1 MQKVV
6 LITGASA
13 GIGKATALELAR
25 AGHTVYGAAR
35 RVRLMDELRDAG
47 GHALE
52 LDARRPEDLE
62 RAVTTVVEE
71 QGRIDVLVNNA
82 GTVLH
87 GAAEDVPIDL
97 ARDQFEVNVFA
108 PARLV
113 QLALPHMRA
122 QGAGTIV
129 NVSSIGGEIALPLG
143 CWYYATKHAL
153 EAYSDSLRMEV
164 EPFGID
170 VVVIQPGIIKT
181 GFEDRTAQ
189 DLREIS
195 GTTAYRDMAQAM
207 AARAEAQLGDNSPG
221 SDPGVVAAVIRQA
234 VEAGKPETRYPVG
247 WMADKLLELNR
258 TLPDR
263 EFDKLVTA
271 SAKTG
276 TAK

>member
-13 GIGKATALELAR
+13 GIGKATALELLR
-25 AGHTVYGAAR
+25 AGHIVYGAAR
-35 RVRLMDELRDAG
+35 RVPNMDDLRAAG
-47 GHALE
+47 GHVLAL
-52 LDARRPEDLE
+52 DVRRPEDLE
-62 RAVTTVVEE
+62 RVVSTIIQE

-82 GTVLH
+82 GAVLH
-87 GAAEDVPIDL
+87 GAAEDIPLDL

-108 PARLV
+108 PARLA
-113 QLALPHMRA
+113 QLVLPSMRK
-122 QGAGTIV
+122 QGSGTIV

-181 GFEDRTAQ
+181 DFEDRTAQ

-195 GTTAYRDMAQAM
+195 GTTAYGAMAEAMAQ
-207 AARAEAQLGDNSPG
+207 RAEAQLGENSQG
-221 SDPGVVAAVIRQA
+221 SDPGVVATTIRQA
-234 VEAGKPETRYPVG
+234 VESGKPETRYAVG

-263 EFDKLVTA
+263 EFDHLVTG
-271 SAKTG
+271 K
-276 TAK
+276 

>member
-1 MQKVV
+1 MKKVV

-13 GIGKATALELAR
+13 GIGKATAFELIR

-35 RVRLMDELRDAG
+35 RVHRMDDIRDAG
-47 GHALE
+47 GHVLA

-62 RAVTTVVEE
+62 RAVGAVVAE

-87 GAAEDVPIDL
+87 GAAEDIPIDL

-108 PARLV
+108 PARLA
-113 QLALPHMRA
+113 QLVLPHMRA
-122 QGAGTIV
+122 QGSGTIV

-170 VVVIQPGIIKT
+170 VVIIQPGIIKT
-181 GFEDRTAQ
+181 GFEDHTAR

-195 GTTAYRDMAQAM
+195 GATAYGDMAEAM
-207 AARAEAQLGDNSPG
+207 ARRAETQLGENTQG
-221 SDPGVVAAVIRQA
+221 SDPGVVATAIRQA
-234 VEAGKPETRYPVG
+234 VEAGRPETRYAVG
-247 WMADKLLELNR
+247 WMADKLLELNK

-263 EFDKLVTA
+263 EFDKLVTNV
-271 SAKTG
+271 AK
-276 TAK
+276 